1 MFLSFLNPT
10 ALLALLLVPLLLAI
24 PLYARARASFNAQF
38 LFGLFLRA
46 LILLAVILGLA
57 GAQVVLPVNHTTVV
71 FVVDHSDSVTT
82 AEQQRAENFI
92 RIALTHMRA
101 EDRAALVVFGENA
114 LVERLASKENSL
126 APIASIP
133 RTTRTNLAS
142 ALRLALALLTDDA
155 NKRIVILSDGLE
167 NAGRAEELKE
177 LAAARN
183 VQIDF
188 VALHPPQGTNEIV
201 LDSLAAPASVRQG
214 QAFEIV
220 ALISST
226 TNGAATVR
234 LFGDGKLLAT
244 QNVNLQIGTTRVAFS
259 IKADASTD
267 SAAGFKRYT
276 AELDAAND
284 TLKQNNTAAAFTVV
298 QGPPRVLIVENKSG
312 EADNLVKALE
322 SAQVIAERIAPSA
335 VPVELAAL
343 ANYDAVFLVNV
354 PARALPDKAMQILPS
369 YVRDLGRGLV
379 MLGGNN
385 SYGAGGYLRTE
396 IEKALPVDMDVPARE
411 QKPNLAIAF
420 AIDKSGSMGQCHCN
434 DPNAQP
440 GSYPQT
446 VSGLA
451 KVELAKDAVL
461 QASRALGRADYA
473 GIVLFDTN
481 ALWAMHMQQFS
492 DASEVQEKIGGVSA
506 NGGTN
511 IFAGLSESVSALK
524 GVSAKFKHVILLT
537 DGWSNSGNYD
547 ALVAD
552 MKKEGITLS
561 IIAAGDGSAPYL
573 AELAQRG
580 GGRYFAAVTMS
591 QVPELFFQETVRA
604 TGQYIIE
611 ENFQP
616 IPASTSPILQ
626 GLDVTR
632 LPALRGY
639 NGTTPK
645 ATARVSLVSARG
657 DPILATW
664 QFGLGRAAVWTSDFK
679 GQWATDWLAW
689 NGFNTFVAQL
699 TNWILPQADSG
710 GIQTTFANDGE
721 QTTLQIVSTDANGR
735 PRDVLETNAQ
745 IIAPDGST
753 QTITL
758 SPNAPGTYS
767 APVNASTP
775 GIYLAQITQKDAGGN
790 PIASATSGLV
800 IPYSPEYKITNSNAT
815 VLPTLANATNGRA
828 LTEPAQAFE
837 PFTIPAARTQPIWE
851 YLLLAAALLF
861 PLDVAARR
869 LRLARLDWER
879 VRNVLRVS
887 SRAQTQIPAPRALE
901 GLFNARERAQTRP
914 SVARSIVQPKDV
926 AQKETGNV
934 PQSAPVVQQ
943 KDVAQQKESVPQQE
957 DGGEEDMT
965 ARLKRARERAR
976 KGGTMK

>member
-1 MFLSFLNPT
+1 MSLSFLNPT
-10 ALLALLLVPLLLAI
+10 ALFALLLVPLLIAI
-24 PLYARARASFNAQF
+24 PLYGRARASNNFQF
-38 LFGLFLRA
+38 LLGLVLRA
-46 LILLAVILGLA
+46 LILLALILGLA
-57 GAQVVLPVNHTTVV
+57 GAQVVLPVNHTNVV

-92 RIALTHMRA
+92 REALTQMRA
-101 EDRAALVVFGENA
+101 EDRAAIVVFGENA
-114 LVERLASKENSL
+114 LVERLASEEHSL
-126 APIASIP
+126 APITSIP
-133 RTTRTNLAS
+133 RTARTNFAS

-155 NKRIVILSDGLE
+155 NKRIAILSDGLE

-177 LAAARN
+177 LAAARS

-188 VALHPPQGTNEIV
+188 VSLHPAQGANEIV
-201 LDSLAAPASVRQG
+201 LDSLDAPASVRQG
-214 QAFEIV
+214 QAFEIT

-259 IKADASTD
+259 LKAED
-267 SAAGFKRYT
+267 AGFKRYT
-276 AELDAAND
+276 AELDATND

-298 QGPPRVLIVENKSG
+298 QGPPHVLIVENKNG
-312 EADNLVKALE
+312 EADNFVNALQ
-322 SAQVIAERIAPSA
+322 SAQVVVERVAPSS

-354 PARALPDKAMQILPS
+354 PARALPDGAMKNLPS
-369 YVRDLGRGLV
+369 FVRDLGRGLV
-379 MLGGNN
+379 MIGGTDA
-385 SYGAGGYLRTE
+385 YGAGGYLRSE

-420 AIDKSGSMGQCHCN
+420 VLDKSGSMGQCHCN
-434 DPNAQP
+434 NPSAQP
-440 GSYPQT
+440 GGYAR
-446 VSGLA
+446 VESGLA

-473 GIVLFDTN
+473 GVVLFDSN
-481 ALWAMHMQQFS
+481 ALWAMHMQQFT
-492 DASEVQEKIGGVSA
+492 DASVMQEKIGGTSA
-506 NGGTN
+506 SGGTN
-511 IFAGLSESVSALK
+511 IFAGLSEAVNALK

-547 ALVAD
+547 ALIAD
-552 MKKEGITLS
+552 MNKEGITLS
-561 IIAAGDGSAPYL
+561 IIAAGEGSATYL

-580 GGRYFAAVTMS
+580 GGRYFAAVSMS
-591 QVPELFFQETVRA
+591 DVPDLFFQETVRA

-616 IPASTSPILQ
+616 SPASTTPILQ

-699 TNWILPQADSG
+699 TNWILPQQDSG

-745 IIAPDGST
+745 IVAPDGST
-753 QTITL
+753 QSITL
-758 SPNAPGTYS
+758 NPNAPGTYS

-775 GIYLAQITQKDAGGN
+775 GIYLAQVTQKDASGN

-800 IPYSPEYKITNSNAT
+800 IPYSPEYKMTNSNAT
-815 VLPTLANATNGRA
+815 VLPTLANATNGRQ

-837 PFTIPAARTQPIWE
+837 PFTIPTARTQPIWE

-869 LRLARLDWER
+869 LRLARSDWER
-879 VRNVLRVS
+879 VRNALRVP
-887 SRAQTQIPAPRALE
+887 SRAQTQTAAPRALE
-901 GLFNARERAQTRP
+901 GLFNARERAQARP
-914 SVARSIVQPKDV
+914 SVTRATPPTVS
-926 AQKETGNV
+926 QKENGGAAPSSVVTQREMPPAV
-934 PQSAPVVQQ
+934 PHA
-943 KDVAQQKESVPQQE
+943 ESTS
-957 DGGEEDMT
+957 EEDMNR
-965 ARLKRARERAR
+965 RLKRARDRAR
-976 KGGTMK
+976 QSKK